1 MSFWFHAKVFDSE
14 CIYFILNTYI
24 ATWHFNTWLQNLK
37 TWKCDTQ
44 HTVHILAD
52 DLKVE
57 IVIYISDEKLQILN
71 YNQNLYKSVILEIL
85 K

>member
-1 MSFWFHAKVFDSE
+1 MSFWFHAKVIDSE
-14 CIYFILNTYI
+14 CIYLILNTYI
-24 ATWHFNTWLQNLK
+24 TTWHFNIWLQNLK

-44 HTVHILAD
+44 HTVHRLAD
-52 DLKVE
+52 NLKVE

-71 YNQNLYKSVILEIL
+71 YNQNLYKSDILEIL